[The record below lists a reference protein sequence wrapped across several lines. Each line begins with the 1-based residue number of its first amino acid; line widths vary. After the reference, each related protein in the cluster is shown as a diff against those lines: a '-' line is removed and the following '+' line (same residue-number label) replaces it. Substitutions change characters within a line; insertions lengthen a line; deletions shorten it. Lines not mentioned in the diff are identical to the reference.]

1 MWRILRLDLNYRVKE
16 NENKGCYLKIDI
28 KKRFRKKL
36 REKIMML
43 DKMKIKEKGSFN
55 IIEKKN
61 VFIKK
66 KFELIL
72 VKEKKRILVN
82 VYCLNRLNLNGWG
95 IKK

>member
-1 MWRILRLDLNYRVKE
+1 
-16 NENKGCYLKIDI
+16 
-28 KKRFRKKL
+28 
-36 REKIMML
+36 MML

-61 VFIKK
+61 VFIKM

-82 VYCLNRLNLNGWG
+82 VYCLNRLNLNG
-95 IKK
+95 

>member
-1 MWRILRLDLNYRVKE
+1 MKK
-16 NENKGCYLKIDI
+16 KGCYLKIDI

-72 VKEKKRILVN
+72 IKEKKKILIN
-82 VYCLNRLNLNGWG
+82 VY
-95 IKK
+95 